1 MEQFNRERYVIAD
14 DLPQQSLI
22 FKSLNELIKHCSDI
36 NPKVDM
42 KKRLGE
48 KLIETL
54 DQLEFNYYNGKN
66 NEIFNSNLRKSY
78 EVLRKLIGFKL
89 VPALVEIG
97 PETMF
102 F

>member
-1 MEQFNRERYVIAD
+1 
-14 DLPQQSLI
+14 
-22 FKSLNELIKHCSDI
+22 
-36 NPKVDM
+36 M
-42 KKRLGE
+42 KKRLGQ